1 MREISKYWRCI
12 SLRSVGVIVEYNPLH
27 NGHIFHLTSSK
38 KSTNAD
44 VVIAVMSGQFL
55 QRGEPAVVPKHVR
68 TKLALQAGADLVIE
82 LPYSYSTQHAS
93 IFAKGAISILDSLKC
108 DYVCFGSEEGKIET
122 FYELIKQKKQLTSS
136 INTSIRTFL
145 DEGLSYPAAYS
156 TALQKN
162 LESSK
167 LDVSLPNNI
176 LGIHYLEAIEH
187 FDSRMEGR
195 TIQRIAANY
204 HDEETN
210 HHSIASATA
219 IRKILKGDN
228 QSISNFVPSF
238 TKDSIEEYINEYG
251 ALHSWNEYL
260 PFLKYKLMTSTKEEL
275 EEIYEAV
282 EGLERRVLHSV
293 LNCLNFEELMTSIK
307 TKRYTW
313 TRIQRLLT
321 HILTNTSKKEIA
333 SILEK
338 DRVPY
343 IRLLGMSSM
352 GKTYLNTKKK
362 LIDLPIYTTINQQN
376 QKELSTDLKA
386 THTYASMLSLDNQ
399 QKLIKT
405 EYSLYPIIYDE
416 KSNQFSRS

>member
-1 MREISKYWRCI
+1 M
-12 SLRSVGVIVEYNPLH
+12 RSVGVVVEYNPLH
-27 NGHIFHLTSSK
+27 NGHVFHLTSSK
-38 KSTNAD
+38 NTTNAD

-136 INTSIRTFL
+136 INSSIRTYL
-145 DEGLSYPAAYS
+145 DQGLSYPAAYS
-156 TALQKN
+156 TALQTN
-162 LESSK
+162 LETAN

-187 FDSRMEGR
+187 FKSKMEGS

-210 HHSIASATA
+210 HQSIASATA
-219 IRKILKGDN
+219 IRKILKGNN
-228 QSISNFVPSF
+228 QTISDFVPSF
-238 TKDSIEEYINEYG
+238 TKDSIEDYINEFG
-251 ALHSWNEYL
+251 TIHSWNEYF
-260 PFLKYKLMTSTKEEL
+260 PYLKYKLTTAKKEEL

-282 EGLERRVLHSV
+282 EGLERRVLNSV
-293 LNCLNFEELMTSIK
+293 LNCLDFEELMTAIK

-321 HILTNTSKKEIA
+321 HLLTNTSKNEMSA
-333 SILEK
+333 ILEK

-352 GKTYLNTKKK
+352 GKTYLNSKKK
-362 LIDLPIYTTINQQN
+362 LIDVPIYTTINQQN

-386 THTYASMLSLDNQ
+386 TYAYASILPISNQ

-405 EYSLYPIIYDE
+405 EYAMYPIIYNE
-416 KSNQFSRS
+416 TTNQFSRS

>member
-1 MREISKYWRCI
+1 
-12 SLRSVGVIVEYNPLH
+12 
-27 NGHIFHLTSSK
+27 
-38 KSTNAD
+38 
-44 VVIAVMSGQFL
+44 MSGQFL

-108 DYVCFGSEEGKIET
+108 DYVCFGSEEGKIEP
-122 FYELIKQKKQLTSS
+122 FYELMNQKKQLTSS
-136 INTSIRTFL
+136 INKSIRTFL
-145 DEGLSYPAAYS
+145 DKGLSYPAAYS

-162 LESSK
+162 LDSSQ

-187 FDSRMEGR
+187 FGSQMKGR

-228 QSISNFVPSF
+228 QSISEFVPSF
-238 TKDSIEEYINEYG
+238 TKDSIEEYIDEYG
-251 ALHSWNEYL
+251 TLHSWNEYL

-321 HILTNTSKKEIA
+321 HILTNTSKREMA
-333 SILEK
+333 TILEK

-352 GKTYLNTKKK
+352 GKTYLNSKKK
-362 LIDLPIYTTINQQN
+362 LIELPIYTTINQQN
-376 QKELSTDLKA
+376 HKELSTDLKA
-386 THTYASMLSLDNQ
+386 THAYASILTLGNQ

-416 KSNQFSRS
+416 VNNQFSRS

>member
-1 MREISKYWRCI
+1 M
-12 SLRSVGVIVEYNPLH
+12 RSVGVVVEYNPLH
-27 NGHIFHLTSSK
+27 NGHVFHLTSSK
-38 KSTNAD
+38 NTTNAD

-136 INTSIRTFL
+136 INSSIRTYL
-145 DEGLSYPAAYS
+145 DQGLSYPAAYS
-156 TALQKN
+156 TALQTN
-162 LESSK
+162 LETAN

-187 FDSRMEGR
+187 FKSKMEGS

-210 HHSIASATA
+210 HQSIASATA
-219 IRKILKGDN
+219 IRKILKGNN
-228 QSISNFVPSF
+228 QTITDFVPSF
-238 TKDSIEEYINEYG
+238 TKDSIEDYINEFG
-251 ALHSWNEYL
+251 KIHTWNEYF
-260 PFLKYKLMTSTKEEL
+260 PYLKYKLTTAKKEEL

-282 EGLERRVLHSV
+282 EGLERRVLNSV
-293 LNCLNFEELMTSIK
+293 LNCLDFEELMTAIK

-321 HILTNTSKKEIA
+321 HLLTNTSKNEMSA
-333 SILEK
+333 ILEK

-352 GKTYLNTKKK
+352 GKTYLNSKKK
-362 LIDLPIYTTINQQN
+362 LIDVPIYTTINQQN

-386 THTYASMLSLDNQ
+386 TYAYSSILSISNQ

-405 EYSLYPIIYDE
+405 EYSMYPIIYDE
-416 KSNQFSRS
+416 TTNQFSRS

>member
-1 MREISKYWRCI
+1 MKLVNIGGAF
-12 SLRSVGVIVEYNPLH
+12 LVRSVGVVVEYNPLH
-27 NGHIFHLTSSK
+27 NGHVFHLTSSK
-38 KSTNAD
+38 NTTNAD

-136 INTSIRTFL
+136 INSSIRTYL
-145 DEGLSYPAAYS
+145 DQGLSYPAAYS
-156 TALQKN
+156 TALQTN
-162 LESSK
+162 LETAN

-187 FDSRMEGR
+187 FKSKMEGS

-210 HHSIASATA
+210 HQSIASATA
-219 IRKILKGDN
+219 IRKILKGNN
-228 QSISNFVPSF
+228 QTISDFVPSF
-238 TKDSIEEYINEYG
+238 TKDSIEDYINEFG
-251 ALHSWNEYL
+251 KIHTWNEYF
-260 PFLKYKLMTSTKEEL
+260 PYLKYKLTTAKKEEL

-282 EGLERRVLHSV
+282 EGLERRVLNSV
-293 LNCLNFEELMTSIK
+293 LNCLDFEELMTAIK

-321 HILTNTSKKEIA
+321 HLLTNTSKNEMSA
-333 SILEK
+333 ILEK

-343 IRLLGMSSM
+343 IRLLGMSSI
-352 GKTYLNTKKK
+352 GKTYLNSKKK
-362 LIDLPIYTTINQQN
+362 LIDVPIYTTINQQN

-386 THTYASMLSLDNQ
+386 TYAYSSILSISNQ

-405 EYSLYPIIYDE
+405 EYSMYPIIYDE
-416 KSNQFSRS
+416 STNQFSRS

>member
-1 MREISKYWRCI
+1 M
-12 SLRSVGVIVEYNPLH
+12 RSVGVVVEYNPLH
-27 NGHIFHLTSSK
+27 NGHVFHLTSSK
-38 KSTNAD
+38 NTTNAD

-136 INTSIRTFL
+136 INSSIRTYL
-145 DEGLSYPAAYS
+145 DQGLSYPAAYS
-156 TALQKN
+156 TALQTN
-162 LESSK
+162 LETAN

-187 FDSRMEGR
+187 FKSKMEGS

-210 HHSIASATA
+210 HQSIASATA
-219 IRKILKGDN
+219 IRKILKGNN
-228 QSISNFVPSF
+228 QTISDFVPSF
-238 TKDSIEEYINEYG
+238 TKDSIEDYINEFG
-251 ALHSWNEYL
+251 KIHTWNEYF
-260 PFLKYKLMTSTKEEL
+260 PYLKYKLTTAKKEEL

-282 EGLERRVLHSV
+282 EGLERRVLNSV
-293 LNCLNFEELMTSIK
+293 LNCLDFEELMTAIK

-321 HILTNTSKKEIA
+321 HLLTNTSKNEMSA
-333 SILEK
+333 ILEK

-343 IRLLGMSSM
+343 IRLLGMSSI
-352 GKTYLNTKKK
+352 GKTYLNSKKK
-362 LIDLPIYTTINQQN
+362 LIDVPIYTTINQQN

-386 THTYASMLSLDNQ
+386 TYAYSSILSISNQ

-405 EYSLYPIIYDE
+405 EYSMYPIIYDE
-416 KSNQFSRS
+416 STNQFSRS

>member
-1 MREISKYWRCI
+1 M
-12 SLRSVGVIVEYNPLH
+12 H
-27 NGHIFHLTSSK
+27 NGHVFHLTSSK
-38 KSTNAD
+38 ETTNAD

-108 DYVCFGSEEGKIET
+108 DYVCFGSEEGRIET
-122 FYELIKQKKQLTSS
+122 FYDLITQKKQLTSS
-136 INTSIRTFL
+136 INSSIRTFL

-156 TALQKN
+156 TALQTN
-162 LESSK
+162 LETSN

-187 FDSRMEGR
+187 FNSKMEGR
-195 TIQRIAANY
+195 TIKRIAANY
-204 HDEETN
+204 HDENTN

-219 IRKILKGDN
+219 IRKILKGED
-228 QSISNFVPSF
+228 QSIANFVPNF

-251 ALHSWNEYL
+251 TLHSWNEYL
-260 PFLKYKLMTSTKEEL
+260 PFLKYKLTTSRKEEL

-282 EGLERRVLHSV
+282 EGLERRVLNSV
-293 LNCLNFEELMTSIK
+293 LSCLDFQELMTLIK

-321 HILTNTSKKEIA
+321 HILTNTSKKEM
-333 SILEK
+333 STILDQ

-343 IRLLGMSSM
+343 IRLLGMSSK
-352 GKTYLNTKKK
+352 GKTYLNSKKK
-362 LIDLPIYTTINQQN
+362 VIDIPIYTTINQQN
-376 QKELSTDLKA
+376 QKELITDLKA
-386 THTYASMLSLDNQ
+386 THTYASMLSLNNQ

-405 EYSLYPIIYDE
+405 EYSLYPIIFDE
-416 KSNQFSRS
+416 NTNYFSRS